1 MMASYWFISE
11 WEKNMAE
18 KPLDVERLLRALS
31 VTGKLVGFQ
40 YAIYMIE
47 QITDDPARVR
57 LITKRLYPET
67 AEQFGTTSS
76 AVERAIRNLIYAVW
90 DRTDHTL
97 LEHIAGTPIKRPP
110 SNSEFLDMLAG
121 YLRNHR

>member
-1 MMASYWFISE
+1 
-11 WEKNMAE
+11 MAE
-18 KPLDVERLLRALS
+18 KKLDAERLLRALS

-47 QITDDPARVR
+47 LITDDPARVR

-67 AEQFGTTSS
+67 AEQFGTTGS

-97 LEHIAGTPIKRPP
+97 LEHIAGTPLKRPP

>member
-1 MMASYWFISE
+1 MRKDWY
-11 WEKNMAE
+11 
-18 KPLDVERLLRALS
+18 DDRLLVYIGMGEEYGRETAGCRAPLRALS

-67 AEQFGTTSS
+67 AEQFGTTGS

-97 LEHIAGTPIKRPP
+97 LEHIAGTPLKRPP
-110 SNSEFLDMLAG
+110 VQQ
-121 YLRNHR
+121 